1 MWLLKSIHKNWRGYG
16 TLITYLAKRMYL
28 SNRSKTKQ
36 EGSSHKSVISFP
48 LLRIGSCSIIRKHN
62 RKKKENNC
70 SLHEDKNRKSFH
82 SRQRDKR
89 REHEAGKISA
99 ILSPPCSKANVS
111 LRHILSSMVWV
122 TLRWRLAFSKDW
134 KFLKFVD

>member
-1 MWLLKSIHKNWRGYG
+1 
-16 TLITYLAKRMYL
+16 MYL

-70 SLHEDKNRKSFH
+70 SLYEDKSRKSFH

-89 REHEAGKISA
+89 REHEAGKF
-99 ILSPPCSKANVS
+99 
-111 LRHILSSMVWV
+111 
-122 TLRWRLAFSKDW
+122 FS
-134 KFLKFVD
+134 FLLIQKL